1 MPMSLSR
8 RDEPVKSTDI
18 SSGTGLNLDEIKL
31 KAVET
36 PAKCGPEDA
45 KKDRRANALAFI
57 DIISV
62 MFQSSVPTVISWGL
76 SMGLIFGGCCSNVG
90 CPTAWCSLDFSYA
103 REGLCFGSN
112 SEVSVRSVIALPAI
126 ANGMMLEKNRE
137 VVLASFSLVTRT
149 YG

>member
-57 DIISV
+57 DII
-62 MFQSSVPTVISWGL
+62 
-76 SMGLIFGGCCSNVG
+76 N
-90 CPTAWCSLDFSYA
+90 FSYA